1 MERPL
6 PEGVRDLLFADTAAF
21 RRMEAALQATWSA
34 WGYREIHL
42 PTFEYADTL
51 ATDVGSQMD
60 AELYRFFDRQG
71 RTLALRPDM
80 TIPTA
85 RVVGTRLYDQPMP
98 LRLAYTGSVFRY
110 EPPRAGRQHEFGQ
123 AGVELIGAGGTIA
136 DAEVVALAAAALQA
150 VGLPE
155 FGITLG
161 HVGFFRGLLA
171 GLALPERLTA
181 RLQEAVARKA
191 EAELVGLL
199 AEAPAL
205 PPVARQAV
213 LALPRLTG
221 SAAVLR
227 DAEAVCLNATMM
239 NALAE
244 LRSMAALLDA
254 YGVSCFVTYDLAE
267 VRDLGYYTGIT
278 FEGFAPGLGF
288 GLISGGRYDDL
299 IGHFGPPCPAVGW
312 ALTLDR
318 LLLAREMQGIVE
330 PEPRADVLLA
340 PSPAPSAVG
349 EGRRNKE
356 EGRCGL
362 VAGGLVAGD
371 ARAGNMG
378 AAAPGASAA
387 GNCQACLGWAAVA
400 RGRGLKVEID
410 PLGLSPEALWQ
421 AAKARGIARAAYF
434 SGTEGQATITV
445 READGA
451 DGGTASADWRDV
463 AADDWEEMDRW
474 QNR

>member
-1 MERPL
+1 MDRPL

-21 RRMEAALQATWSA
+21 RRMETALQATWSA

-51 ATDVGSQMD
+51 ATDVGSEMD

-123 AGVELIGAGGTIA
+123 AGVELIGAGGTVA

-191 EAELVGLL
+191 EAELVRLL
-199 AEAPAL
+199 ADAPGL

-213 LALPRLTG
+213 LTLPRLSG
-221 SAAVLR
+221 DAGVLAA
-227 DAEAVCLNATMM
+227 AEAVCLNATMM
-239 NALAE
+239 RALADLRSLAE
-244 LRSMAALLDA
+244 LLDG
-254 YGVSCFVTYDLAE
+254 YGVSPFVTYDLAE

-340 PSPAPSAVG
+340 ASPATG
-349 EGRRNKE
+349 EGRRKKE
-356 EGRCGL
+356 EGRCGS
-362 VAGGLVAGD
+362 
-371 ARAGNMG
+371 RAGNSSAGNMD
-378 AAAPGASAA
+378 APAPGADAG

-421 AAKARGIARAAYF
+421 AARARGIPRAAYF
-434 SGTEGQATITV
+434 AGTDGQATIAV
-445 READGA
+445 RADCGA
-451 DGGTASADWRDV
+451 VSADWRSV

>member
-1 MERPL
+1 MADRTSSLDRPL

-21 RRMEAALQATWSA
+21 RRMEAALQATWAA

-51 ATDVGSQMD
+51 ATDVGSQVD
-60 AELYRFFDRQG
+60 AELYRFFDRHG

-110 EPPRAGRQHEFGQ
+110 EPPRAGRQHEFSQ
-123 AGVELIGAGGTIA
+123 AGVELIGAPGTVA
-136 DAEVVALAAAALQA
+136 DAEAVALASASLQA

-171 GLALPERLTA
+171 GLAPPEKLTA

-191 EAELVGLL
+191 EAELAGLL
-199 AEAPAL
+199 AEMPGL

-213 LALPRLTG
+213 LTLSRLTG
-221 SAAVLR
+221 DARIL
-227 DAEAVCLNATMM
+227 DEAEAVCLNATMM
-239 NALAE
+239 NALAD
-244 LRSMAALLDA
+244 LRSVAALLET
-254 YGVSCFVTYDLAE
+254 YGVSRFVTFDLAE

-318 LLLAREMQGIVE
+318 LLLALEVQGIVQA
-330 PEPRADVLLA
+330 EPRPDVLLA
-340 PSPAPSAVG
+340 APVRTGAVLRGSAG
-349 EGRRNKE
+349 
-356 EGRCGL
+356 
-362 VAGGLVAGD
+362 
-371 ARAGNMG
+371 
-378 AAAPGASAA
+378 APGASDS
-387 GNCQACLGWAAVA
+387 CQTCLGWAALA
-400 RGRGLKVEID
+400 RSRGLKVEVD
-410 PLGLSPEALWQ
+410 PLGLDPEALWR
-421 AAKARGIARAAYF
+421 AARARGIPRAACHT
-434 SGTEGQATITV
+434 GTGDPATISV
-445 READGA
+445 RD
-451 DGGTASADWRDV
+451 ASSEDWHTIR
-463 AADDWEEMDRW
+463 ADDWEEMDRW
-474 QNR
+474 HNR

>member
-1 MERPL
+1 MPDRTSSMDRPL

-21 RRMEAALQATWSA
+21 RRMETALQATWSA

-51 ATDVGSQMD
+51 ATDVGSQVD
-60 AELYRFFDRQG
+60 AELYRFFDRHG

-123 AGVELIGAGGTIA
+123 AGVELIGAPGTVA
-136 DAEVVALAAAALQA
+136 DAEMVALATAALQA

-191 EAELVGLL
+191 EAELVRLL
-199 AEAPAL
+199 AETPGL

-221 SAAVLR
+221 SAAMLV

-239 NALAE
+239 NALAD
-244 LRSMAALLDA
+244 LRSVAALLDA
-254 YGVSCFVTYDLAE
+254 YGVSRFVTYDLAE

-318 LLLAREMQGIVE
+318 LLLARELQGIVE
-330 PEPRADVLLA
+330 PEPRPDVLLA
-340 PSPAPSAVG
+340 ASPASA
-349 EGRRNKE
+349 EGRRKKE
-356 EGRCGL
+356 DGRCGS
-362 VAGGLVAGD
+362 
-371 ARAGNMG
+371 RAGKMG
-378 AAAPGASAA
+378 AAEPGA
-387 GNCQACLGWAAVA
+387 GTGQNCQTCLGWAAVA

-410 PLGLSPEALWQ
+410 PLGLDPEALWH
-421 AAKARGIARAAYF
+421 AAKARGIPRAAWYA
-434 SGTEGQATITV
+434 GTEDQATITV

-451 DGGTASADWRDV
+451 DCGTVS
-463 AADDWEEMDRW
+463 ADDWEEMDRW